1 MENLRIEKK
10 FELNERKIDLFKDWL
25 KFQSNFTIHHPK
37 RVITSIYFD
46 TPNRRSLEDNVTG
59 VSKRCKFRLR
69 WYSTNNIISK
79 TLQNLQ
85 AELKFK
91 KNTFGGKRVFFFDI
105 NQIKQITKSNF
116 KLTTKTYDQLKK
128 KLDIPLYFFGSD
140 PFLLCR
146 YEREYY
152 IDEIGIRLTIDKNI
166 SFSDKISLNLKDS
179 NWHFLPKMIVEVKFH
194 DYLLSNAVKGL
205 RKLPLKAVRNSKYV
219 LGSAVLGQT
228 IYV

>member
-1 MENLRIEKK
+1 MGEKE
-10 FELNERKIDLFKDWL
+10 F
-25 KFQSNFTIHHPK
+25 
-37 RVITSIYFD
+37 
-46 TPNRRSLEDNVTG
+46 
-59 VSKRCKFRLR
+59 
-69 WYSTNNIISK
+69 
-79 TLQNLQ
+79 
-85 AELKFK
+85 
-91 KNTFGGKRVFFFDI
+91 FFFDI